1 MVDEEKKARKER
13 MKEYRRRY
21 REKHGLKVHEHRW
34 RNVALTL
41 CAVAILGTGS
51 FFVAQSKAA
60 QLVTLDGMSAVDLTD
75 EDVEQYLHEREG
87 SLAKKSI
94 TLKEDGMDETISLQ
108 DMDAHFDEEKI
119 KENLFLVGRVG
130 TPLQRISD
138 VISTL
143 RFGKEVP
150 LSIAV
155 DGDKLEDAITRI
167 HDEYDKE
174 PKNAY
179 VTPNA
184 DGTVQIHKERS
195 QITIDRAATKEAI
208 QKELDNGTTNDVAP
222 VITSRQDAH
231 LREGDLKGIDR
242 VLSYYTTH
250 FDGVNPNRDA
260 NIEIAQKK
268 LSHTLVL
275 AGKECSF
282 NETVGRRTRDKGYK
296 DAPVYFDNKLVLDA
310 GGGVCQVSTTLF
322 NAALRAGMIIG
333 SRAPHYAP
341 AGYVPVGMD
350 ATVADDSLDFSF
362 TNPFNHPVYIYTEM
376 GDASVT
382 VYILG
387 NHEDTCQVSFE
398 TLSQRTL
405 PHRVVHK
412 HDDSVT
418 EDKREQEGYDG
429 HEISIRRIVHYADG
443 DSYTDTITSHY
454 DPNSEIILTPG
465 PDSDETVQTTNLDG
479 EHTQNAML
487 NSPHDP
493 LQTPQDIW
501 EKYGPMDSAVF
512 TNGSDGSDGDG
523 EE

>member
-1 MVDEEKKARKER
+1 MLDEETKARKER
-13 MKEYRRRY
+13 MKDYKRRY

-34 RNVALTL
+34 RNVLLTI
-41 CAVAILGTGS
+41 CAVAIVGTGS
-51 FFVAQSKAA
+51 FFAAQSKAA

-75 EDVEQYLHEREG
+75 EDVNRYLDEREDG
-87 SLAKKSI
+87 LSQKTIA
-94 TLKEDGMDETISLQ
+94 LKEDGMDEKISLK
-108 DMDAHFDEEKI
+108 DVKAHFDREKI

-143 RFGKEVP
+143 RFGKDVP

-155 DGDKLEDAITRI
+155 DDDSLNTEVSRI
-167 HDEYDKE
+167 HDTYDTDPE
-174 PKNAY
+174 NAY
-179 VTPNA
+179 VTPNQ
-184 DGTVQIHKERS
+184 DGTVRIHKERS
-195 QITIDRAATKEAI
+195 KITIDTAGTMDAI
-208 QKELDNGTTNDVAP
+208 HTELGKGTTNDVSP
-222 VITSRQDAH
+222 IITSRQDA
-231 LREGDLKGIDR
+231 LIKEGDLKDIDT

-387 NHEDTCQVSFE
+387 NHKDTCQVSFE

-418 EDKREQEGYDG
+418 EDKRDQEGYDG
-429 HEISIRRIVHYADG
+429 HEISIRRTVHYTDG

-479 EHTQNAML
+479 EHPQDAML

-493 LQTPQDIW
+493 LHIPPDILA
-501 EKYGPMDSAVF
+501 KYEAIDNAVLTSA
-512 TNGSDGSDGDG
+512 SDGDG